1 MNRKRFA
8 LLGLLVTLMSLNAH
22 GSETE
27 YARLVDYYHQLKAL
41 EQDLAAT
48 KLVQGPEGDQGD
60 RGPQGAKGPQGIHG
74 RDLTD
79 DEVNQIYGVL
89 DEREIWLREMVI
101 KQDMILQKIDETK
114 EAVSTIEGYLDWL
127 EQNL

>member
-22 GSETE
+22 ASETE

>member
-22 GSETE
+22 ASETE

-60 RGPQGAKGPQGIHG
+60 RGPQGARGPQGIHG